1 MNLHVAEADQAL
13 YYCLRV
19 VFSEPQLHQLLV
31 LVPKANIMFAPFF
44 FFLILRLINTANA
57 DAQVDV
63 FQNFTK

>member
-19 VFSEPQLHQLLV
+19 VFLEPQLHQLLV

-44 FFLILRLINTANA
+44 SPPDSQVNTANA
-57 DAQVDV
+57 NAQVDV